1 MRRLLFTFITLI
13 LTITSG
19 YGASKA
25 VVASTIQLP
34 EQEVVYNEGIDLLKK
49 GLYDEAIIKFTAS
62 VTIDP
67 NFTKAYYNRAVAYFN
82 QEKYTKAI
90 ADIETALN
98 QFSKENTSDCYV
110 LLSKAN
116 YCLGNIP
123 ESIEYIDKALEINP
137 SNIQAMLDKGGVL
150 QLSEQY
156 EKAIEVYNSIIYH
169 TRGNAAAY
177 NEQGNCFLALEDTD
191 RAYECYNKAHKAAPD
206 STKFA
211 YNLAV
216 ATWQAKHDTINSIE
230 ILNTLIASEPDNA
243 DYYNAKG
250 YIYAQSGDYG
260 RAIDNFNIAILFNKN
275 LASAYNGKGAVL
287 CKTEMYDD
295 ALTEFNKAIEANTNY
310 GDAYVNRGITKEY
323 LGDYDGACNDYKKG
337 VELGAKNAQ
346 KYYQKQCD

>member
-1 MRRLLFTFITLI
+1 MKKQLFVFIIVTF
-13 LTITSG
+13 TITPC
-19 YGASKA
+19 YCASKA
-25 VVASTIQLP
+25 TVASTIQLP
-34 EQEVVYNEGIDLLKK
+34 EQEVVYNDGIDLLKK

-62 VTIDP
+62 IAIDP
-67 NFTKAYYNRAVAYFN
+67 KFTKAYYNRAVAFFN

-90 ADIETALN
+90 ADIEIALS
-98 QFSKENTSDCYV
+98 QFSEENTSDCYV

-123 ESIEYIDKALEINP
+123 KSIEYIDKSLEINP
-137 SNIQAMLDKGGVL
+137 LNIQAMLDKGGL
-150 QLSEQY
+150 IQSSEQY

-177 NEQGNCFLALEDTD
+177 NEQGNCFLALNDTD
-191 RAYECYNKAHKAAPD
+191 RAYECYHKAHKADP
-206 STKFA
+206 SNPKFT

-216 ATWQAKHDTINSIE
+216 ATWISKNDTVNSTE

-243 DYYNAKG
+243 GYYNAKG
-250 YIYAQSGDYG
+250 YIYAQSGNYEL
-260 RAIDNFNIAILFNKN
+260 AIDNFNMAISLNKN
-275 LASAYNGKGAVL
+275 LASAYNGKGSAL
-287 CKTEMYDD
+287 CKKEMYDD
-295 ALTEFNKAIEANTNY
+295 ALKEFNNAIEANTNY

-346 KYYQKQCD
+346 KYYLDQCD